1 METQKWID
9 KGYDLIVEFAPKI
22 LAAILIWIIGS
33 WIIKM
38 LMKGIKKA
46 MTKANYDDSLKK
58 FLLNLLSWIF
68 KIVLILVVLG
78 TVGVETTSFAAILAA
93 AGLAVGMALSRS
105 RL

>member
-46 MTKANYDDSLKK
+46 MIA
-58 FLLNLLSWIF
+58 
-68 KIVLILVVLG
+68 
-78 TVGVETTSFAAILAA
+78 
-93 AGLAVGMALSRS
+93 
-105 RL
+105 